1 MSHVPRSF
9 AVLFNPV
16 RWSTPVLLWSAAVF
30 ITLASLWRFIH
41 LDHLLVWHDEV
52 YSVIRVLGYSVDE
65 IFNYIF
71 VGQLLTPEQILRFQ
85 HFDGA
90 HGWIDTFHA
99 LMGHPEHGPLYYLF
113 GRLIL
118 IFPLEPI
125 VGLRAV
131 AAFMSALLPP
141 AVFWLMRELFGR
153 TEKNW
158 PVAWVAATLIAVS
171 PLYVVFAHEARQYT
185 LWLLLLITSSAAFI
199 HVLRNS
205 QRHWWWLYSALMTLS
220 FYTHL
225 LSALTVCIHA
235 CYGLVHL
242 YMTRAEWRNSSNT
255 TRIIIRSWL
264 ISIGVA
270 TLLFTPWLAIIFH
283 YQQLLTSYTSWMS
296 TTVSVSMTLHAWGAH
311 FIRAF
316 MDFDPSL
323 PTWLL
328 ILLLPMA
335 LAIGVYIRHAPRPA
349 AWLFPLFAVCFIGVV
364 LIPDLLFGGMRSLQM
379 RYALPAILAVQCM
392 IAWTLGSALIPTAQ
406 AANQALL
413 TPQRAR
419 VAFSLLIAA
428 GIGSLVILD
437 RAPTWWNKNYSEN
450 NRHIADLINA
460 QPASLLFISN
470 SAGVSVGEVI
480 SIAYHLNPDVRIWGE
495 PLTGVTA
502 DVLLP
507 TTNGERF
514 ALLPWTTLIAAL
526 APNQVTLIDGS
537 WQWFRVE
544 SSVSEPPLISSAH
557 EEPASLDIALPTE
570 QLPNQTPPSIAE

>member
-1 MSHVPRSF
+1 MSHMPRSF
-9 AVLFNPV
+9 TVLFNPA
-16 RWSTPVLLWSAAVF
+16 RWSITTLLWSAVVL
-30 ITLASLWRFIH
+30 ITLASLWRFVH

-52 YSVIRVLGYSVDE
+52 YSIIRVLGYSIDE

-90 HGWIDTFHA
+90 HGWIDTFRA
-99 LMGHPEHGPLYYLF
+99 LIGHPEHGPLYYLF

-118 IFPLEPI
+118 IFPLEPV

-131 AAFMSALLPP
+131 AALMSALLPP

-158 PVAWVAATLIAVS
+158 PVAWVAAALIAVS
-171 PLYVVFAHEARQYT
+171 PLYVLFAHEARQYT
-185 LWLLLLITSSAAFI
+185 LWLLLLLVSTAAF
-199 HVLRNS
+199 LRALRS
-205 QRHWWWLYSALMTLS
+205 QNHRWWWLYSGLMLLS

-235 CYGLVHL
+235 CYGLLYL
-242 YMTRAEWRNSSNT
+242 YMTRVEWKQSRT
-255 TRIIIRSWL
+255 VIRSWL
-264 ISIGVA
+264 LAIAVA
-270 TLLFTPWLAIIFH
+270 TLLFTPWLAVIFH
-283 YQQLLTSYTSWMS
+283 HQQLLTSYTSWMS
-296 TTVSVSMTLHAWGAH
+296 TTVSVSMTFQAWGAH

-316 MDFDPSL
+316 IDFDPSL

-328 ILLLPMA
+328 VLLLPMA
-335 LAIGVYIRHAPRPA
+335 LAIGVYVRHAPRPA
-349 AWLFPLFAVCFIGVV
+349 VWLFPLFAVCFIGVV

-379 RYALPAILAVQCM
+379 RYALPAVLAVQCM
-392 IAWTLGSALIPTAQ
+392 IAWTVGIALIPATQSAIKPL
-406 AANQALL
+406 LL
-413 TPQRAR
+413 TPARAR
-419 VAFSLLIAA
+419 VVFSLLIAA
-428 GIGSLVILD
+428 GIVSLVVID
-437 RAPTWWNKNYSEN
+437 HTPTWWNKNYSEN
-450 NRHIADLINA
+450 NRHVANLINA
-460 QPASLLFISN
+460 HPASLLFISN

-480 SIAYHLNPDVRIWGE
+480 SIAYHLNPDVRIWAE

-507 TTNGERF
+507 TTTGERF
-514 ALLPWTTLIAAL
+514 ALLPWTTLIAAF
-526 APNQVTLIDGS
+526 APDQVTLIDGS

-544 SSVSEPPLISSAH
+544 SLVSEPPLISSAH
-557 EEPASLDIALPTE
+557 EEPAPPDIALPTE